1 MIVVADTSVLL
12 NLCRIGEEELLTRLF
27 REVVIPREVAAEFDR
42 LAVAVPRF
50 QGLTL
55 PAWIR
60 QQQPSTISAVV
71 RAAGL
76 DLGETAAL
84 NLALEIH
91 ADALLVDERRGHR
104 VAVQLGI
111 KTVGVLGILLQ
122 AKTSGLIE
130 QLRPLLDQL
139 EQDAQF
145 WIAPAVRR
153 RVLQLA
159 GE

>member
-1 MIVVADTSVLL
+1 MIVVADASVLL
-12 NLCRIGEEELLTRLF
+12 NLCRIGKAELLTLLF

-42 LAVAVPRF
+42 LAVQAPRF
-50 QGLTL
+50 HGLTL

-76 DLGETAAL
+76 DSGETAAL

-91 ADALLVDERRGHR
+91 ADALLADERRGHR

-111 KTVGVLGILLQ
+111 KTVGVLGILLH
-122 AKTSGLIE
+122 ARTSGLIPH
-130 QLRPLLDQL
+130 LRPLLDQL
-139 EQDAQF
+139 EQEAQF
-145 WIAPAVRR
+145 WIAPAVRQ

-159 GE
+159 RE